1 MPPATNN
8 IDENKPQVL
17 IDDLT
22 QFNLIYFTY
31 VRRKR
36 KHKYWSYLL
45 LKDWIW
51 NVRLKEKTYAEDW
64 SNQLKTKNCFFFN
77 SVGHLDSIESL

>member
-1 MPPATNN
+1 MPPATND
-8 IDENKPQVL
+8 IDENKPQFL

-31 VRRKR
+31 FRRKR

-45 LKDWIW
+45 L
-51 NVRLKEKTYAEDW
+51 
-64 SNQLKTKNCFFFN
+64 
-77 SVGHLDSIESL
+77 